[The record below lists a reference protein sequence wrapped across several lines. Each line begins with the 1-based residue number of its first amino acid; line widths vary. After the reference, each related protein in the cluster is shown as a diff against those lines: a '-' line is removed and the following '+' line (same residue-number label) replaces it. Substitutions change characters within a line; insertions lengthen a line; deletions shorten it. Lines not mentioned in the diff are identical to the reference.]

1 MKHRIELFAGEVDTG
16 GCSRFSEKV
25 NAWLEENADKIQV
38 EKIEHQQ
45 SMSDRRLGIQVTVM
59 VHYLEK

>member
-1 MKHRIELFAGEVDTG
+1 MKHRIELFAGAADIYRG
-16 GCSRFSEKV
+16 SLLPKKV

-45 SMSDRRLGIQVTVM
+45 SISNNSIQVTVM

>member
-1 MKHRIELFAGEVDTG
+1 MKHRIELFAEEVDTG
-16 GCSRFSEKV
+16 RCSRFSEKV

>member
-1 MKHRIELFAGEVDTG
+1 MKHRIKLFAGEVDIYRG
-16 GCSRFSEKV
+16 SLLPDKV
-25 NAWLEENADKIQV
+25 NAWLEENADRIQV

-45 SMSDRRLGIQVTVM
+45 SISNNRGIQVTVM